1 MAPVTVTI
9 KRVIELMH
17 GDEIRALIYRPR
29 EVKQIRPCAE
39 SPLNDAIEGVREVE
53 RSRRYYGNKE
63 RH

>member
-29 EVKQIRPCAE
+29 EVKQVRPCAE
-39 SPLNDAIEGVREVE
+39 TPHRDAVEGAREVE
-53 RSRRYYGNKE
+53 RSRLRHSKE
-63 RH
+63 GR